1 MTPRTVVIAA
11 PENVAIDT
19 YLEGNPELRVSRIP
33 IFQNENRDE
42 ITGYVLRSDLLSA
55 VINGESKKLIGAF
68 RRNIMIVEEAFPLP
82 ELLDRLL
89 TRREHIAVVVDEFGG
104 LSGIVTTEDA
114 IETLLGLEIV
124 DESDD
129 EIDLR
134 KRARAEWGRRAKAR
148 GLVEETYS
156 APDISESSIC
166 LLYTSDA
173 ADE

>member
-11 PENVAIDT
+11 SENASLET
-19 YLEGNPELRVSRIP
+19 YLQENPELRVSRIP

-68 RRNIMIVEEAFPLP
+68 RRDIMIVEEAFPLP

-129 EIDLR
+129 EVDLR
-134 KRARAEWGRRAKAR
+134 KRARAEWARRAKAR

-156 APDISESSIC
+156 PSDIPESNI
-166 LLYTSDA
+166 
-173 ADE
+173 DE